1 MEAKCSF
8 LLSVCVLATC
18 IVAGTSSPNTTG
30 FLAQPHM
37 VNHSN
42 TTGPVPQNVSDV
54 KSVLLDLAKKNI
66 TLQDMQDIL
75 AKVGADSKTK
85 DWDTCTSRP
94 MLLESSDEEDEEE
107 TEEIQVSPWN
117 SAELAYQCEVHEHES
132 LAFCCRPRDK
142 ILTITGTREQ
152 KEQALT
158 SIVADLLEFQ
168 GVPEGSPDICV
179 LVMPSCAIGAV
190 IGTKG
195 AKISEI
201 MAESGTDIDVGREC
215 ITGMPD
221 NPVVLKGQRSQIVR
235 AAVLANDVLQ
245 DLADKGRVNADDF
258 RYIPGRT
265 PAPRLGSR
273 GTFSSCAAARF
284 LFDKDFAGF
293 IIGKGGEKITRI
305 RDQTGAT
312 LQFRGSAEEVALFL
326 GPDDRILDIRGTATQ
341 RNQAVEFCF
350 KEMESA
356 PQPIQETRVFI
367 PLAVPEAPLEETVAR
382 TGASC
387 SLSQDVHIC
396 SPESS
401 ERVVRLE
408 GAASERLAA
417 TLGLLAKADEYA
429 TASAASVPSAR
440 PPVAVAPRTDRPN
453 GIAAPSVASATV
465 AQSKTEDSS
474 EQRIEPETGKA
485 YTFAEFRVA
494 FATTYSEQDICDY
507 WRDACTPVKRERGE
521 ASGGPGHV
529 DHVERVEPEP
539 VQAAKLS
546 NHQPELEGPGEGEGE
561 HANLASK
568 EVKEPDLRTH
578 PEQKAST
585 DPAPSR
591 DVPSCAAVSLPQ
603 WREHLV
609 ETPRSELHVVLPTA
623 LVKGPLVQQGFL
635 AEIAVGCHVQI
646 DVCGEIA
653 SGQLH
658 VILSGTA
665 AANAMAVVALQ
676 MRAWFAGGL

>member
-1 MEAKCSF
+1 
-8 LLSVCVLATC
+8 
-18 IVAGTSSPNTTG
+18 
-30 FLAQPHM
+30 
-37 VNHSN
+37 
-42 TTGPVPQNVSDV
+42 
-54 KSVLLDLAKKNI
+54 
-66 TLQDMQDIL
+66 
-75 AKVGADSKTK
+75 
-85 DWDTCTSRP
+85 
-94 MLLESSDEEDEEE
+94 
-107 TEEIQVSPWN
+107 
-117 SAELAYQCEVHEHES
+117 
-132 LAFCCRPRDK
+132 
-142 ILTITGTREQ
+142 
-152 KEQALT
+152 
-158 SIVADLLEFQ
+158 
-168 GVPEGSPDICV
+168 
-179 LVMPSCAIGAV
+179 MPSCAIGAV

-284 LFDKDFAGF
+284 LFDKEFAGF

-356 PQPIQETRVFI
+356 PQPIPETRVFI

-387 SLSQDVHIC
+387 SLSQDVHIT

-401 ERVVRLE
+401 ERIVRLE
-408 GAASERLAA
+408 GAPSERLAA

-429 TASAASVPSAR
+429 TASAPSAR
-440 PPVAVAPRTDRPN
+440 PHVAAVAPRTDRPN
-453 GIAAPSVASATV
+453 GITASSVPSVIV
-465 AQSKTEDSS
+465 PQSKTEDSS

-494 FATTYSEQDICDY
+494 FAATYSEQDICDY
-507 WRDACTPVKRERGE
+507 WRDACTPVQKREQGGGS
-521 ASGGPGHV
+521 AGPGHV
-529 DHVERVEPEP
+529 DRVERAERVEP
-539 VQAAKLS
+539 VQAPVNLS
-546 NHQPELEGPGEGEGE
+546 RQQPDGPGPQGSPDRKEG
-561 HANLASK
+561 NK
-568 EVKEPDLRTH
+568 EADRSTIH
-578 PEQKAST
+578 PVAVSEQKAST

-591 DVPSCAAVSLPQ
+591 NVPSSAAASLPQ
-603 WREHLV
+603 WRDHLV
-609 ETPRSELHVVLPTA
+609 EIPPSQLHVVLPTA
-623 LVKGPLVQQGFL
+623 LVKGPLVEQGFL

-653 SGQLH
+653 SGKLH
-658 VILSGTA
+658 VILSGSG

-676 MRAWFAGGL
+676 MRAWFAGGSL